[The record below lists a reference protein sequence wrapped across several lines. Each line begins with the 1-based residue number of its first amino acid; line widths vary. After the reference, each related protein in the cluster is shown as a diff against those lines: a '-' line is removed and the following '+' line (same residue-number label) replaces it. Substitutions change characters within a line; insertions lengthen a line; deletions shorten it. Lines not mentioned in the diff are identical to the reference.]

1 MVQPDKGLWIHSAP
15 GRAPRW
21 PAPRLARLSRKR
33 QTKCCSRR
41 QRQCQSQR
49 GRHQCHDRS
58 AKLFPRPLQL
68 DLGKRRQL
76 NRIDRDAYELN
87 RRADTALARRG
98 DSSSRRR
105 SRKPSRG
112 MDSAGKI
119 PQGRAPWPSIAL
131 AWRSHS
137 LKRPAG
143 SSRTMHRHRHRCWSR
158 TFRPTRVR
166 EERSFAL
173 VASLG
178 KRSSSLPH
186 QYIPSGIGCLNHQSL
201 GAKEDATAA
210 TGSPDATRDP
220 R

>member
-1 MVQPDKGLWIHSAP
+1 MAQIEFQLSGDDRAACVPLWKTENGNP
-15 GRAPRW
+15 V
-21 PAPRLARLSRKR
+21 
-33 QTKCCSRR
+33 
-41 QRQCQSQR
+41 
-49 GRHQCHDRS
+49 
-58 AKLFPRPLQL
+58 AKAFALH
-68 DLGKRRQL
+68 
-76 NRIDRDAYELN
+76 IDADIAN

-105 SRKPSRG
+105 SGKPFRG

-131 AWRSHS
+131 AWRSRS

-158 TFRPTRVR
+158 TFRPARIR

-178 KRSSSLPH
+178 KRSSPLPH
-186 QYIPSGIGCLNHQSL
+186 QYIPSGIGCVNSPVADEFNYKGTSNNSWFWRFCLSWVTREAAMAAF
-201 GAKEDATAA
+201 AKSWRRE
-210 TGSPDATRDP
+210 
-220 R
+220 

>member
-1 MVQPDKGLWIHSAP
+1 MLTVLTQGPPFLSGNGFEDLANAIRIGQTI
-15 GRAPRW
+15 
-21 PAPRLARLSRKR
+21 PAPVAARPR
-33 QTKCCSRR
+33 QTPTIEPCRPRR
-41 QRQCQSQR
+41 
-49 GRHQCHDRS
+49 
-58 AKLFPRPLQL
+58 
-68 DLGKRRQL
+68 
-76 NRIDRDAYELN
+76 IWLN

-178 KRSSSLPH
+178 KRSSPLPH
-186 QYIPSGIGCLNHQSL
+186 QYIPSGIGCLNHQSP